1 MTRMTWVGIVLVV
14 GSSCGGPLPGPEPSV
29 DGGAGEGDGVSRSGA
44 GAGVG
49 GPWAVNA
56 EAGWRV
62 ESVPGTQCALGA
74 PAGLGYNPGASDEL
88 LIFVQGGGAC
98 WNNGTCA
105 PSLHQWGPVC
115 NYGTNA
121 PCLADLPGGKRPL
134 AVYVDHPNPF
144 PADGGAAWSHEIGT
158 VRSSVFFAR
167 RSENPMANATFSFVP
182 YCTGDLHAGASTRTW
197 LVKPG
202 VFDAPRPRTH
212 AFAGAANM
220 DAYLTWLR
228 VRHPSVRVIWLI
240 GVSGGGYGAQLN
252 LHRVRQRF
260 PEAQVHLLA
269 DSAPMLPSPF
279 FPAWQAAWNLQ
290 VPQVCVGCDGG
301 MPAILEQQLTD
312 APTSRVGLL
321 SFSEDEVITRFFFS
335 GPDTAS
341 WLAPPFGVYT
351 QALVGLEARYEPRA
365 NARYFRLAGR
375 DHVMVQRAGLVLGD
389 GGVSAS
395 VLSPNREASLKAW
408 LDAWATGQGPWVNHR

>member
-1 MTRMTWVGIVLVV
+1 MTWVGIVLVV

-212 AFAGAANM
+212 A
-220 DAYLTWLR
+220 YS
-228 VRHPSVRVIWLI
+228 H
-240 GVSGGGYGAQLN
+240 
-252 LHRVRQRF
+252 
-260 PEAQVHLLA
+260 
-269 DSAPMLPSPF
+269 F
-279 FPAWQAAWNLQ
+279 FI
-290 VPQVCVGCDGG
+290 CKH
-301 MPAILEQQLTD
+301 T
-312 APTSRVGLL
+312 
-321 SFSEDEVITRFFFS
+321 
-335 GPDTAS
+335 
-341 WLAPPFGVYT
+341 
-351 QALVGLEARYEPRA
+351 
-365 NARYFRLAGR
+365 
-375 DHVMVQRAGLVLGD
+375 
-389 GGVSAS
+389 
-395 VLSPNREASLKAW
+395 
-408 LDAWATGQGPWVNHR
+408 